1 MLLLKMLVIFTF
13 FPKIRTQEPGPVLG
27 NLDLN
32 RSLVGDLYSG
42 IWIRTLNL
50 TRTHLCTLLV
60 KTDLLQKMD
69 LLKKNLMNILKINL
83 LIRNFLK
90 KPS

>member
-1 MLLLKMLVIFTF
+1 MLVILAF
-13 FPKIRTQEPGPVLG
+13 FSKICTPEHRPVLG

-69 LLKKNLMNILKINL
+69 LLKKKSYEYSQNKSSYKKFSQKT
-83 LIRNFLK
+83 FLK
-90 KPS
+90 